1 MSFLKRLFNLGV
13 DDRSYEKGMFCYNRH
28 MYKEAIEQF
37 QNVLERKSPSASLD
51 RNLARFYCAQ
61 AHRHIGIVLFAT
73 GNASSALLEF
83 QKALELNP
91 EHVDLYY
98 FIGVCLNN
106 IGRCKDAI
114 DAFNHVIRCDPGHSP
129 TKFSLAITFHNLKMW
144 DRAISIY
151 KDILKKNPD
160 YADIHFHLGLAFLGQ
175 ANLIEAIKAFQKAL
189 DINPNYVD
197 ARIKLGITQTYMGK
211 FDEALGN
218 FSFLI
223 EKFPEYS
230 DIHYFLGIIFASRNE
245 IGKAVKCFNRSLQIN
260 PNYKNAKIK
269 LAILYCREE
278 KFDAALEELEGA
290 GRLDA
295 DDKNLK
301 RAILTMH
308 DIVAEPSYSMR
319 KKSEALDQILGGN
332 KPLTEAI
339 KEFNKHLDIT
349 PTFSEMLSLIKIK
362 EFSKEDT
369 SLWETLIPLVK
380 DYLKQHPTFPDIYN
394 TLGTL
399 YLKLNQ
405 TKEAEKVFHEA
416 IRLNPGYVQ
425 ARINLCKTLKN
436 LSKFQGALRHGEYL
450 LSKKVSYPDVY
461 CTMGEIYFSLSRYDE
476 ALHEAKRALKLRP
489 QYPHANF
496 LAAQSYEK
504 LGQVKEAIQEYKKCL
519 ESNSDDQFYAR
530 AKEGLNR
537 CEHDD

>member
-1 MSFLKRLFNLGV
+1 MSFLKHLFNFGI
-13 DDRSYEKGMFCYNRH
+13 DRGYQKGIYYYNRH
-28 MYKEAIEQF
+28 MYREAIEQF
-37 QNVLERKSPSASLD
+37 QNVLKRKSPFLNLE
-51 RNLARFYCAQ
+51 RNLAQFYRAQ
-61 AHRHIGIVLFAT
+61 AYRNLGIVLFAT
-73 GNASSALLEF
+73 GNTSSALRKF

-106 IGRCKDAI
+106 IGKCKDAI
-114 DAFNHVIRCDPGHSP
+114 NAFNHILRFNPDHLP
-129 TKFSLAITFHNLKMW
+129 TKFKLAITFHNLKMW
-144 DRAISIY
+144 NRAISIY
-151 KDILKKNPD
+151 KEILTKHPD
-160 YADIHFHLGLAFLGQ
+160 YADIHFHMGLALLGET
-175 ANLIEAIKAFQKAL
+175 NLIEAINAFQKAL

-197 ARIKLGITQTYMGK
+197 ARIKLGITQTYLGK
-211 FDEALGN
+211 FDEALRN
-218 FSFLI
+218 FSFLN

-290 GRLDA
+290 GRLDP

-301 RAILTMH
+301 GTILTMR
-308 DIVAEPSYSMR
+308 DIVAKPSYYR
-319 KKSEALDQILGGN
+319 EKKSEALDQILGGD
-332 KPLTEAI
+332 KSLMEAI
-339 KEFNKHLDIT
+339 KEINKHLDIM
-349 PTFSEMLSLIKIK
+349 PTFSEMLSFIKIK

-369 SLWETLIPLVK
+369 SLWETFIPLVK
-380 DYLKQHPTFPDIYN
+380 DYLKQHPTYPDLHN

-399 YLKLNQ
+399 YLRLNR
-405 TKEAEKVFHEA
+405 TKQAEKVFHEA
-416 IRLNPGYVQ
+416 IRLNPEYVQ

-436 LSKFQGALRHGEYL
+436 LGKFQEALRHGEYL

-461 CTMGEIYFSLSRYDE
+461 YTMGEIYFSLSRYDE
-476 ALHEAKRALKLRP
+476 ALHEAKRALELGP

-519 ESNSDDQFYAR
+519 ESHSDDQFYAR

-537 CEHDD
+537 CEND

>member
-1 MSFLKRLFNLGV
+1 MSFLKRLFNLGI
-13 DDRSYEKGMFCYNRH
+13 DRDYKNGMRYYNCH
-28 MYKEAIEQF
+28 MYREAIEQF
-37 QNVLERKSPSASLD
+37 ENILATKSPSISLNH
-51 RNLARFYCAQ
+51 NLARFYCSQ
-61 AHRHIGIVLFAT
+61 AYRNLGIVLFAT
-73 GNASSALLEF
+73 GNTSSALQKF

-106 IGRCKDAI
+106 IGRCKEAI
-114 DAFNHVIRCDPGHSP
+114 DAFNHVIRCDPGYPP
-129 TKFSLAITFHNLKMW
+129 TRFGLAITFHNLKMW

-151 KDILKKNPD
+151 KDILKKNPG
-160 YADIHFHLGLAFLGQ
+160 YADVNFHLGLAFLGQ
-175 ANLIEAIKAFQKAL
+175 ANIIEAMKVFQSAVS
-189 DINPNYVD
+189 INPNYVD
-197 ARIKLGITQTYMGK
+197 ARIKLGITQTYLGK
-211 FDEALGN
+211 FDEALKN
-218 FSFLI
+218 FSFLT
-223 EKFPEYS
+223 EKFPEYP

-245 IGKAVKCFNRSLQIN
+245 ISEAVKCFNRSLQIN
-260 PNYKNAKIK
+260 PNYKDAKIK

-278 KFDAALEELEGA
+278 KFDAALEELDGA
-290 GRLDA
+290 GRLDT

-301 RAILTMH
+301 RTILTMH

-319 KKSEALDQILGGN
+319 KKSEALEQILGGD

-349 PTFSEMLSLIKIK
+349 PTFSEMLSFIKIK
-362 EFSKEDT
+362 EFSQEDA
-369 SLWETLIPLVK
+369 SLWETFIPLVK
-380 DYLKQHPTFPDIYN
+380 DYLKQHPTYPDPYN

-399 YLKLNQ
+399 YLKLNR

-416 IRLNPGYVQ
+416 IRLNPEYVQ

-436 LSKFQGALRHGEYL
+436 LGKFQEALRHGEYL

-461 CTMGEIYFSLSRYDE
+461 YTMGEIYFSLSRYDE
-476 ALHEAKRALKLRP
+476 SLHEAKKALELRP
-489 QYPHANF
+489 QYPHADF

-519 ESNSDDQFYAR
+519 ESNSDDQLYAG

-537 CEHDD
+537 CENA

>member
-1 MSFLKRLFNLGV
+1 MSFLKQLLNLGI
-13 DDRSYEKGMFCYNRH
+13 DRNYKNGMHYYNRH

-37 QNVLERKSPSASLD
+37 ENILERKSLSISL
-51 RNLARFYCAQ
+51 NLNLTRFYCAQ
-61 AHRHIGIVLFAT
+61 AYRNLGIVLFAT
-73 GNASSALLEF
+73 GNASSALQKF

-98 FIGVCLNN
+98 FIGICLNN
-106 IGRCKDAI
+106 IGRCKEAI
-114 DAFNHVIRCDPGHSP
+114 DAFKHVLLCDPGHPP

-151 KDILKKNPD
+151 KDILKKNPG
-160 YADIHFHLGLAFLGQ
+160 YADVNFHLGLAFLGQ
-175 ANLIEAIKAFQKAL
+175 ANIIEAMKAFQSAVS
-189 DINPNYVD
+189 INPNYVD
-197 ARIKLGITQTYMGK
+197 ARIKLGITQTYLGK
-211 FDEALGN
+211 FDEALKN

-223 EKFPEYS
+223 EKFPNYS

-245 IGKAVKCFNRSLQIN
+245 INKAVKCFNRSLQIN
-260 PNYKNAKIK
+260 PDYKDAKIK
-269 LAILYCREE
+269 LVMLYCREE
-278 KFDAALEELEGA
+278 KFDAAMEELKGA
-290 GRLDA
+290 GRLDP

-301 RAILTMH
+301 RTISIMR
-308 DIVAEPSYSMR
+308 DIIANPSYSVR
-319 KKSEALDQILGGN
+319 KKSEVLDQILGGD

-349 PTFSEMLSLIKIK
+349 LKFSEMLSLIKIK

-369 SLWETLIPLVK
+369 SLWETLITLIK
-380 DYLKQHPTFPDIYN
+380 DYLKQHPAFPDLYN

-399 YLKLNQ
+399 YLKLNR

-416 IRLNPGYVQ
+416 VRLNPEYVQ

-436 LSKFQGALRHGEYL
+436 LGKFQEALKHGEYL

-461 CTMGEIYFSLSRYDE
+461 YTMGEIYFSLSRYDE

-489 QYPHANF
+489 QYPHVNF

-504 LGQVKEAIQEYKKCL
+504 LGQVKQAVQEYKKCL
-519 ESNSDDQFYAR
+519 ESHSNDRFYAK

-537 CEHDD
+537 CEPDV

>member
-1 MSFLKRLFNLGV
+1 MSFLKRLFNLGI
-13 DDRSYEKGMFCYNRH
+13 DDRSYEKGMLCYNRH

-37 QNVLERKSPSASLD
+37 QNVLERKSPSANLD

-61 AHRHIGIVLFAT
+61 AHRNLGIVVFAT
-73 GNASSALLEF
+73 GNASSALREF

-91 EHVDLYY
+91 KHIDLYY

-106 IGRCKDAI
+106 IGRYKDAV
-114 DAFNHVIRCDPGHSP
+114 DVFKHVLRFDPDHLP
-129 TKFSLAITFHNLKMW
+129 TKFKLAITFYNLKMW

-151 KDILKKNPD
+151 KDILKKNPG
-160 YADIHFHLGLAFLGQ
+160 YADVNFHLGLAFLGQ
-175 ANLIEAIKAFQKAL
+175 ANIIEAMKVFQSAVS
-189 DINPNYVD
+189 INPNYID
-197 ARIKLGITQTYMGK
+197 ARIKLGITQTYLGK
-211 FDEALGN
+211 FDEALKN

-223 EKFPEYS
+223 EKFPDYS

-245 IGKAVKCFNRSLQIN
+245 ISEAVKCFNRSLQIN
-260 PNYKNAKIK
+260 PDYKDAKIK
-269 LAILYCREE
+269 LAILYCHEE

-290 GRLDA
+290 GRLDT

-301 RAILTMH
+301 RTILTMH

-319 KKSEALDQILGGN
+319 KKSEALDQILGGD
-332 KPLTEAI
+332 KPLMEAI
-339 KEFNKHLDIT
+339 KEFNKHLDIA
-349 PTFSEMLSLIKIK
+349 PTFSEMLSIIKIK
-362 EFSKEDT
+362 KFSKEDI
-369 SLWETLIPLVK
+369 SLWKTLIPLIK
-380 DYLKQHPTFPDIYN
+380 DYLKQHPTFPDTYN

-399 YLKLNQ
+399 YLKMNQ

-416 IRLNPGYVQ
+416 IRLNPEYVQ

-436 LSKFQGALRHGEYL
+436 LGKFQEALRHGEYL

-461 CTMGEIYFSLSRYDE
+461 YTMGEIYFSLSRYDE
-476 ALHEAKRALKLRP
+476 SLHEAKKALELRP
-489 QYPHANF
+489 QYPHADF

-519 ESNSDDQFYAR
+519 ESNSDDQLYAR

-537 CEHDD
+537 CENA